1 MLPECAREVSQD
13 SQLRAVLPPWAQW
26 EINQPTF
33 YRGRWE
39 EEEEI
44 VADQFSFDVVSEVNM
59 QELKNAL
66 DQATKEIKQRF
77 DFKDSKTEITL
88 KEKEKELVVVSDD
101 DYKLKAVHEIIKAK
115 CVKRGVS
122 LKAFDYGEVE
132 PALSGTV
139 RQVAKIQSGLAS
151 EKAKEITKAIKDSKL
166 KVQGQI
172 QGEQVRVLGKSKDE
186 LQSAITFLKGKDF
199 GIDLQFTN
207 YR

>member
-1 MLPECAREVSQD
+1 
-13 SQLRAVLPPWAQW
+13 
-26 EINQPTF
+26 
-33 YRGRWE
+33 
-39 EEEEI
+39 

-77 DFKDSKTEITL
+77 DFKDSKTDISL
-88 KEKEKELVVVSDD
+88 KEKERELVVVSDD
-101 DYKLKAVHEIIKAK
+101 EYKMNAVQDIIKAK

-122 LKAFDYGEVE
+122 LKAFNYGGLE

-139 RQVAKIQSGLAS
+139 RQIAKIQSGLAS
-151 EKAKEITKAIKDSKL
+151 EKAKEIAKALKDSKC
-166 KVQGQI
+166 KVQAHI
-172 QGEQVRVLGKSKDE
+172 QGEQVRISSKSKDE
-186 LQSAITFLKGKDF
+186 LQSAIAFLRGKDF